1 MRLLLRLGTGSV
13 AVTSLEK
20 SRWGRT
26 RVGGA
31 KAGCQTLGLL
41 WPQVEMVARVW
52 TSQRGLTELAL
63 AFQWK
68 DPGVRALV
76 CGTLFQESL

>member
-13 AVTSLEK
+13 AVISLEK
-20 SRWGRT
+20 SCWGRT

-41 WPQVEMVARVW
+41 WPQVEMVAARVW
-52 TSQRGLTELAL
+52 TSQRGLTEHAL
-63 AFQWK
+63 AF
-68 DPGVRALV
+68 
-76 CGTLFQESL
+76 